1 MKSVEAAMRSWK
13 HRWEESGKPGL
24 VRLAQSLP
32 VKPAM
37 GVWEIERRIEA
48 MRAEHNKLVNHPARQ
63 PRMEDYTWNDGQV
76 SKVQNGWIYPAEV
89 QKKLDQIRIDINKL
103 KEMKAQVPV

>member
-37 GVWEIERRIEA
+37 GVWEIDKRLEA
-48 MRAEHNKLVNHPARQ
+48 MRAEHNKLLNHPARQ
-63 PRMEDYTWNDGQV
+63 PRMEPYTWQDGQV
-76 SKVQNGWIYPAEV
+76 TMHHNGWIYPAEIQ
-89 QKKLDQIRIDINKL
+89 QKIDQIKVDINKL
-103 KEMKAQVPV
+103 KDMKVSL